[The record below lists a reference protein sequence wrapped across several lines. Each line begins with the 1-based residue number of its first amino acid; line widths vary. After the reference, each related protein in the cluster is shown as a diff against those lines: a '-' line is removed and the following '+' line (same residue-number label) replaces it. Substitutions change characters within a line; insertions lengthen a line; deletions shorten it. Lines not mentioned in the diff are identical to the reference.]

1 MPCRARIFEIPTRS
15 DLAAINVHAS
25 GAHTAT
31 MRAGAQRWTD
41 GLTLKPFFTGAMP
54 LKSVTCVC
62 STALAPMPPERGRS
76 PVDEFMHGHHA
87 AGARSGV
94 RLLGA
99 HAGDMRSEVSV
110 DTYVFNC

>member
-1 MPCRARIFEIPTRS
+1 MPRCLRIFEIPTRS

-62 STALAPMPPERGRS
+62 STDLIPMPPERGWP
-76 PVDEFMHGHHA
+76 PVDESIIDMHGG
-87 AGARSGV
+87 GARSCAFLAS
-94 RLLGA
+94 R
-99 HAGDMRSEVSV
+99 R
-110 DTYVFNC
+110 